1 MDTIMDKKLIE
12 EIGRLYRKKESD
24 YSLLENWFSF
34 FERKEIPDNTPEEI
48 ERDKM
53 NFSFYRGKYIGKTG
67 FVLLDKSWISELAT
81 WIGRR
86 KVLEIMAGSGAL
98 SVALERE
105 GVNVVATTDDFS
117 WEREFSQWKEVEHLS
132 AIESIGKYS
141 DVDIIIC
148 SWPPYNDEAA
158 TNALLAMREVNPNAL
173 FLYIGEDWGGRTA
186 SDSFFETFEEIED
199 EELDKICIPTWS
211 EIHDRLMLLK

>member
-1 MDTIMDKKLIE
+1 MDTKLMK
-12 EIGRLYRKKESD
+12 EIGRLYGKEESNS
-24 YSLLENWFSF
+24 SLLENWFSF
-34 FERKEIPDNTPEEI
+34 FERKEIPDNTPEEVEEDI
-48 ERDKM
+48 M
-53 NFSFYRGKYIGKTG
+53 TFSFYRGKYIEKAG

-81 WIGRR
+81 WIGSRT
-86 KVLEIMAGSGAL
+86 VLEIMAGSGAL

-117 WEREFSQWKEVEHLS
+117 WEREFSQWKEIEHMSAIS
-132 AIESIGKYS
+132 AIEKYK

-173 FLYIGEDWGGRTA
+173 FLYIGEDWGGCTA
-186 SDSFFETFEEIED
+186 SDSFFETFEELED
-199 EELDKICIPTWS
+199 EELDEICIPTWS
-211 EIHDRLMLLK
+211 GIHDRLMLFK